1 MRTRP
6 TAAGLGL
13 VVLAAS
19 SAPALMLACASSAG
33 TSTGTGTA
41 GGTGATTFVP
51 SDAQPEATPVPT
63 NCVPP
68 GTPSNANGVG
78 GYCSPGGGECA
89 GGGPDGAVSICTAD
103 TNAPNNAWF
112 CTILCDTTANCGPG
126 GATCLSAI
134 QGQACI
140 PPACAALLGDT
151 PPSDGGSDGG
161 DADGASTDSD
171 APSDAPPEAGPD
183 ANADGPE
190 DGG

>member
-6 TAAGLGL
+6 AGLAL
-13 VVLAAS
+13 AVLAAS
-19 SAPALMLACASSAG
+19 CAPALMLACASTPS
-33 TSTGTGTA
+33 S
-41 GGTGATTFVP
+41 GTGAGEFIA
-51 SDAQPEATPVPT
+51 SDAQNGTPPVLT

-89 GGGPDGAVSICTAD
+89 AGGPDGAIAVCTAD

-112 CTILCDTTANCGPG
+112 CTILCESTASCGP

-140 PPACAALLGDT
+140 PAACAALLGDT
-151 PPSDGGSDGG
+151 PPSDGGRDSGET
-161 DADGASTDSD
+161 DGAYTDAAGSD
-171 APSDAPPEAGPD
+171 ASLDASE
-183 ANADGPE
+183 
-190 DGG
+190 GGE